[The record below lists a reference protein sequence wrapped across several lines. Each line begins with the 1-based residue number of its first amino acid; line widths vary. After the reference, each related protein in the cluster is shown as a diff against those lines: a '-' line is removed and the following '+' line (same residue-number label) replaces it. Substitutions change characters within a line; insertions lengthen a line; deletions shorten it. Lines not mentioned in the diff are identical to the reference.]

1 VDWHDFDTR
10 VGAYAV
16 IVDDR
21 DRVLLALWNGPEL
34 PTWTMPGGGVEL
46 EESPE
51 DATVRELREET
62 GFAVRLGDYLG
73 SDVEVI
79 APDVRRDG
87 GHRPLKA
94 LRLLY
99 SGEVTGGRLTPEVD
113 GSTDEARWIPLS
125 EVPALRRAPWVD
137 TAIGLWRAGGPL
149 RRRSARQE

>member
-1 VDWHDFDTR
+1 MRRAPQPGTRAPVSAQYVRRVDWHDFDTR

-113 GSTDEARWIPLS
+113 GSTDEARAAFIAAAQAADRL
-125 EVPALRRAPWVD
+125 
-137 TAIGLWRAGGPL
+137 I
-149 RRRSARQE
+149 SA